1 MRLILANCYSLS
13 FFPLHKQYEWTTC
26 TMYCTDRNFR
36 TICGRQGGLHESCD
50 VSMKSM
56 LRETMPFP
64 CSSSGSSGG
73 SGGGSSGGGSSRSIS
88 SVVVQ

>member
-1 MRLILANCYSLS
+1 MSGRHV
-13 FFPLHKQYEWTTC
+13 PC
-26 TMYCTDRNFR
+26 TVQTEIFAL
-36 TICGRQGGLHESCD
+36 CGRQGGLHESCD